1 MRANFSIRTKLMLVA
16 LLLLLIPW
24 MSYLYVRDMKSF
36 LLSGQESALALTARA
51 VATVL
56 HDRPELFVDEQINL
70 QDEEEEED
78 EEDGDNQE
86 GSASSSANEAVE
98 GQQQNGL
105 KLEIDEEQELTSADK
120 QNGSSSRQAG
130 NEISA
135 VPLPNYINLNGD
147 LSDWGGL
154 LSNPGATQL
163 AEAPLSGLT
172 VNHRL
177 GYHGRFIY
185 ALFEVSDDTVILRS
199 PGFLRV
205 DAADHI
211 RLTLQDPGQAPRR
224 FTLIARENGRMSIY
238 LMDEDWRY
246 PITGDPNYDLAA
258 EFKTTDRGYNVELR
272 VPRFLLS
279 SDTRIQMVVA
289 DVDNPDTLDVAAL
302 LPITPQTD
310 ADDATRVLVESPE
323 IGKILTALNRD
334 DTRIWVLDQ
343 SQGVQAVVGKI
354 ATEGFSYQ
362 RDRPIHRGDT
372 LQHTLNLAR
381 YYYNTTLAY
390 VFQFIIDTSASKL
403 DEFEDSFDARN
414 DKIIAR
420 ALQGEISNDRRPSID
435 QQGTILMSAHPV
447 YLGDSIL
454 GAVIVEQSTNQLL
467 QQQQRLLEN
476 VISVTLLVLLTVVA
490 AILLFASRLTVRIRR
505 LRNATDNAIDRDGR
519 IVAAKL
525 SAEAKSRDEIGDLSR
540 SVSNMLG
547 RLSQYTSYL
556 RGLPDTLAHEVSNPL
571 NVVNSSLHNL
581 SQEHP
586 SIAGSKYLDRATNGV
601 NRIGSILQNLT
612 EAANLEQAMQRE
624 TREVFDL
631 VELIE
636 RYVDGYSISN
646 PTQKF
651 DVVIHAQ
658 PLMIEAAPDYIA
670 QVLDKLVDNAI
681 DFAAPDTAIVF
692 KVQKLNEY
700 AQIDVINFGSSL
712 PEGMSERIFEPLVSL
727 GRKNA
732 QKLRLG
738 MGLYIVKLIAS
749 FHGGDV
755 IARNLSGAD
764 GVIFSFSLPIY
775 HRDFADAQ

>member
-1 MRANFSIRTKLMLVA
+1 MRASFSIRTKLLLVA

-24 MSYLYVRDMKSF
+24 MSYLYVRDMKAF

-56 HDRPELFVDEQINL
+56 HDRPELFID
-70 QDEEEEED
+70 ED
-78 EEDGDNQE
+78 EAEDEVDDAE
-86 GSASSSANEAVE
+86 SD
-98 GQQQNGL
+98 GQQSAENETDNASTEVEPEEVGL
-105 KLEIDEEQELTSADK
+105 EEAT
-120 QNGSSSRQAG
+120 RTG
-130 NEISA
+130 NEILA
-135 VPLPNYINLNGD
+135 VPLPNYINLDGD
-147 LSDWGGL
+147 PSDWGAL
-154 LSNPGATQL
+154 VDRANDADEVARSSTSQL
-163 AEAPLSGLT
+163 Q
-172 VNHRL
+172 VNHRF

-185 ALFEVSDDTVILRS
+185 VLFEVQDDAVILRS

-211 RLTLQDPGQAPRR
+211 RVTLQDPGQVARR
-224 FTLIARENGRMSIY
+224 FTLIARQDGRMSIY

-246 PITGDPNYDLAA
+246 PITGEPNYDLAA
-258 EFKTTDRGYNVELR
+258 ELKTTAQGYNVELR
-272 VPRFLLS
+272 IPRFLLS
-279 SDTRIQMVVA
+279 SDTRVQMVVA
-289 DVDNPDTLDVAAL
+289 DVDDTDTLDVAAL
-302 LPITPQTD
+302 VPITPQ
-310 ADDATRVLVESPE
+310 ADIEEATRVLVESPE
-323 IGKILTALNRD
+323 IGKILSALNRP

-343 SQGVQAVVGKI
+343 TQGIQAVVGNI
-354 ATEGFSYQ
+354 STDSVSFQ
-362 RDRPIHRGDT
+362 RDRPVNQGDT
-372 LQHTLNLAR
+372 FDYLLRTAS
-381 YYYNTTLAY
+381 YYYNTALEW
-390 VFQFIIDTSASKL
+390 VFTFIVEKPSSTRAQL
-403 DEFEDSFDARN
+403 DDSDDVRN
-414 DKIIAR
+414 DEIIRR
-420 ALQGEISNDRRPSID
+420 ALQGEVSNDRRPSID

-467 QQQQRLLEN
+467 QQQQSLLEN
-476 VISVTLLVLLTVVA
+476 VISVTLLTLLTVVA
-490 AILLFASRLTVRIRR
+490 AILIFASRLTVRIRR

-519 IVAAKL
+519 IINAKL
-525 SAEAKSRDEIGDLSR
+525 SADAKSGDEIGDLSR

-581 SQEHP
+581 SQENP
-586 SIAGSKYLDRATNGV
+586 SIVGSKYLERATNGV
-601 NRIGSILQNLT
+601 NRIGLILQNLT
-612 EAANLEQAMQRE
+612 EAANLEQAMQAE

-646 PTQKF
+646 PQQKF
-651 DVVIHAQ
+651 EVVIHSR
-658 PLMIEAAPDYIA
+658 PLMVEAAPDYIA
-670 QVLDKLVDNAI
+670 QLLDKLVDNAV

-692 KVQKLNEY
+692 KLQYLNEY
-700 AQIDVINFGSSL
+700 AQIDVMNFGSHL
-712 PEGMSERIFEPLVSL
+712 PEGMQERIFEPLVSL
-727 GRKNA
+727 GRKDA

-764 GVIFSFSLPIY
+764 GVIFSVSLPIY
-775 HRDFADAQ
+775 RAETTE